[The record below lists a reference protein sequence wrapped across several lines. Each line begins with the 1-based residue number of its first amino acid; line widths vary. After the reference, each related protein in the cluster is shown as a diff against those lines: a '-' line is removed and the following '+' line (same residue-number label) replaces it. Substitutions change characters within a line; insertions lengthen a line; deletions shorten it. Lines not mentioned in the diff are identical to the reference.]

1 MFETSPTG
9 GAAWPHNHEWSTV
22 SAIARGSN
30 LGDVRYEIVLQRQT
44 SRLSARNRRNS
55 SASHEAR
62 RSQSQLSESTINY
75 NNLSDPRQRIEQTIA
90 KTGSM
95 WRLTFMTMT
104 IMRLNF
110 AAPIDYSVS
119 SDGAVFRAERLPS
132 AISTAEDEPRTSSET
147 SVCPPASGI
156 SLVEVSLVAE
166 SPPLPLPLISP
177 GTVSEAGAT
186 GISPVAGAST
196 VDAASACA
204 AV

>member
-1 MFETSPTG
+1 MATFATKSYFKDRRHDCRPETAGTPPQVMKHVG
-9 GAAWPHNHEWSTV
+9 H
-22 SAIARGSN
+22 
-30 LGDVRYEIVLQRQT
+30 
-44 SRLSARNRRNS
+44 
-55 SASHEAR
+55 SHSFPKA
-62 RSQSQLSESTINY
+62 QSIT